1 MSTDTQTV
9 IPTAPPAGPP
19 PANASGVVPYRLTV
33 RQYLKM
39 IDTGIFRDEDH
50 VELLGGLLVDKMTK
64 KDPHNFAIDMLGA
77 ILDQDLAPNW
87 IARQEKSVVL
97 GRFWRPEPDIAVA
110 RGPRDRYRARAP
122 GPGDLAVL
130 IEVADTS
137 YSIDRGK
144 KWQKYGSSRIPA
156 YWIVNLPQ
164 RQIEVYTVPSGRG
177 KSAGYRDVTIY
188 GEDDEV
194 PLVIEGRELGRIK
207 VRDLLPVITES

>member
-1 MSTDTQTV
+1 
-9 IPTAPPAGPP
+9 
-19 PANASGVVPYRLTV
+19 VPYRLTV
-33 RQYLKM
+33 RQYIKM
-39 IDTGIFRDEDH
+39 IDAGIFRNQDH

-64 KDPHNFAIDMLGA
+64 KDPHDFAIDALGA
-77 ILDQDLAPNW
+77 ILAQALAPAW

-110 RGPRDRYRARAP
+110 RGPRDRYRDKAP
-122 GPGDLAVL
+122 RPVDLAAL

-137 YSIDRGK
+137 YSIDRST
-144 KWQKYGSSRIPA
+144 KWQKYAAVKIAA

-164 RQIEVYTVPSGRG
+164 RQIEVYTAPFGRG

-194 PLVIEGRELGRIK
+194 PLIIEGRELGRIK
-207 VRDLLPVITES
+207 VRVILPFIVKS